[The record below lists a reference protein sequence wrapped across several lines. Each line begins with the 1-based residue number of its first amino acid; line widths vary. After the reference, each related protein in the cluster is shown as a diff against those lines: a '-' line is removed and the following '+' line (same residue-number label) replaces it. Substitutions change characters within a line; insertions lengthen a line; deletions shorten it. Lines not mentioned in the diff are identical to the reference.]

1 MSKGWIVKVG
11 LILSF
16 IVLAACT
23 SKIDQV
29 NTSKQA
35 EPLEGKILMWVEM
48 PFTLTE
54 TQNVRNKEVLEDIL
68 EEFHNLYP
76 QVQVLVKF
84 FPSRQILQPFKL
96 QVERG
101 AGPDL
106 LLVYSSP
113 KILPLIERGALKSL
127 DESQVD
133 KSQFRPKALKSV
145 YYRGQLYGLPMY
157 LSTQVLCYNQE
168 KIDQV
173 PTNLTELIGQT
184 RQGYGVGIPSGFA
197 ETFWGTGGFGG
208 KLFDDQGQVI
218 LSQGGG
224 WAKWMEWLKNARN
237 EPNFILS
244 KNAKELQKAFVQG
257 KLAYVICSS
266 GSIPYL
272 SGALGKNKLGVALL
286 PGHQNQPATPELL
299 VGLLLFNQASSSNQ
313 NQIALKLAQFL
324 TNVEQQNEI
333 KTAIPFIPTNNKV
346 TFNRYL
352 FPIGS
357 TLLDQ
362 SKTAVAVALDD
373 TKKVTILAEYGEIF
387 YQQVLAGAISPDEA
401 AIELTQIANRQFG
414 SEEQK
419 E

>member
-133 KSQFRPKALKSV
+133 KAQFRPKALKSV

-224 WAKWMEWLKNARN
+224 GAKWMEWLKNARN